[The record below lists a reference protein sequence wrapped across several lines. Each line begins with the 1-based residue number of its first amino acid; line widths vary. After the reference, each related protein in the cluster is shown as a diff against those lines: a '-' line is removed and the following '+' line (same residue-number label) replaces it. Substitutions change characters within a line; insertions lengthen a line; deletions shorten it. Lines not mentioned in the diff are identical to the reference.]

1 MPVRLLLLV
10 AALASFACAESF
22 DRPVSKRVVNLG
34 KSPHTPGQNA
44 KVSCYY
50 FADFM
55 IKEIDMG
62 EKGADRLSIT
72 PVAKGAPPRCSKLK
86 AKTEKIVE
94 AAEWSGYFKGVK
106 AGYIFFDS
114 DDHYNNG
121 SPFAVYDAA
130 GKKLFED
137 SSEDPL
143 VFMQAPDKTWQITYT
158 RVVEAGCVLIANTD
172 CWDGLKKK
180 LGVEGPQPDCRK
192 GYADQ
197 TKAYANESCK
207 NLKGGRDEC
216 IARETTRMQQQ
227 MKDDP
232 SIIAYPVETALGVH
246 PEAKPRPGEVSCWP
260 AD

>member
-1 MPVRLLLLV
+1 MLVRLLLFV
-10 AALASFACAESF
+10 AALMSLACAESF
-22 DRPVSKRVVNLG
+22 DKPVSKRVVSLG

-44 KVSCYY
+44 KISCYY

-72 PVAKGAPPRCSKLK
+72 PIAKGTAPACSKLK
-86 AKTEKIVE
+86 GRAEKIID
-94 AAEWSGYFKGVK
+94 AGEWSGYFKGVK

-121 SPFAVYDAA
+121 IPFAIYDVT

-137 SSEDPL
+137 SSEGSL
-143 VFMQAPDKTWQITYT
+143 VFTQASDNVWHFTYT
-158 RVVEAGCVLIANTD
+158 RVAEAGCVLTADTD

-180 LGVEGPQPDCRK
+180 LGLEGPPPDCRK

-197 TKAYANESCK
+197 ARSFVEESCK
-207 NLKGGRDEC
+207 NQKAGHDEC
-216 IARETTRMQQQ
+216 VARETARMQQQ
-227 MKDDP
+227 LKDDP
-232 SIIAYPVETALGVH
+232 SIIAYPVDTVLVAH
-246 PEAKPRPGEVSCWP
+246 PETKPRPAEVRCWP